1 MSPCL
6 HDVILPLLGKIG
18 FDHLHLFPVK
28 HTNLIVGN
36 LVQGFLNVEKYFQN
50 QAAVYSIMSAS
61 QSAFADAIVVDAEL
75 QRSGEFSSY
84 TCD

>member
-1 MSPCL
+1 M
-6 HDVILPLLGKIG
+6 ILPHLGKIG
-18 FDHLHLFPVK
+18 FDNLHLFPVK
-28 HTNLIVGN
+28 HTNLIVGD

-50 QAAVYSIMSAS
+50 QAAS
-61 QSAFADAIVVDAEL
+61 QSAFADTIVVDAQL